1 MISQDFQFA
10 RHGSREPSAILLDL
24 TSFFFARMCA
34 EHSIEEAATASDAFC
49 VLSIVHK
56 FAEFSGNMPG
66 MALTSRSTYDVCLKL
81 SQAFPWRFDLARLMT
96 TLRGHRDDVDSLA
109 ALEGG
114 LLASGSL
121 DNTIKIWRST
131 LCVAVD

>member
-1 MISQDFQFA
+1 
-10 RHGSREPSAILLDL
+10 
-24 TSFFFARMCA
+24 MCA

-66 MALTSRSTYDVCLKL
+66 MALTSRSTYDVCLEL
-81 SQAFPWRFDLARLMT
+81 SKAFPWRFGLARLMT
-96 TLRGHRDDVDSLA
+96 TLEWHGDSVV

-114 LLASGSL
+114 RLASGST
-121 DNTIKIWRST
+121 DETVKVWYST
-131 LCVAVD
+131 LQGVLD